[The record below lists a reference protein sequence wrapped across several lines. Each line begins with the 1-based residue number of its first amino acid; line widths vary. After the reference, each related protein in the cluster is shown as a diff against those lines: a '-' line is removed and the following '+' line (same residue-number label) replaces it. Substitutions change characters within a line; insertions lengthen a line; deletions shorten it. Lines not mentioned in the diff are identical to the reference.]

1 MDLAV
6 LADIELQGVDGRLHR
21 LGAEWQARPIVLVF
35 SRHFG

>member
-1 MDLAV
+1 
-6 LADIELQGVDGRLHR
+6 VDGRLHR